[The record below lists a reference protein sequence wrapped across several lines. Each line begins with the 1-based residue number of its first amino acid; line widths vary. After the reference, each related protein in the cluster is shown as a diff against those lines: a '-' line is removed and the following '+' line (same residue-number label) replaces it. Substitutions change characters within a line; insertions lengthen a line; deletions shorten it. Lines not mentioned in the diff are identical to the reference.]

1 MDDDAGADRASGA
14 IRKKSPWL
22 SRAARRF
29 RHLFRVLA
37 LSLTDAKARRVRR
50 ELLAQAIAERG
61 WRGALR
67 LILKGGKN
75 GDVL

>member
-1 MDDDAGADRASGA
+1 
-14 IRKKSPWL
+14 
-22 SRAARRF
+22 
-29 RHLFRVLA
+29 VLA